1 MANQKNHG
9 LKVQLMDFWD
19 RIWTFGICSVLLCS
33 EESRLVCY
41 LVHHIMV
48 VKMGFDTMMAQQLW
62 LGCAAVVRFVNSL
75 LIDDMGLMEFSV
87 SFTSLLM
94 LGCTFRF

>member
-1 MANQKNHG
+1 
-9 LKVQLMDFWD
+9 
-19 RIWTFGICSVLLCS
+19 
-33 EESRLVCY
+33 
-41 LVHHIMV
+41 MV

-62 LGCAAVVRFVNSL
+62 LGSAAVVRFVNSL